1 MTVLTGERVPRTHSG
16 HKEWVLL
23 LADPCGLMTVYNRA
37 AKHYRGSVF
46 LAYGAM
52 IVI

>member
-1 MTVLTGERVPRTHSG
+1 MTMLVGDRAQRLGRTHSG

-37 AKHYRGSVF
+37 AKQYRDSVF
-46 LAYGAM
+46 LSY
-52 IVI
+52 